1 MWSTIPMPQ
10 LPVVAVLLSPSDGSF
25 ILYRPWQFLSLLAV
39 LFSTVVFAQDTAAPR
54 YVADI
59 ELQTEADLD
68 ELLSRAEQ
76 LLVQGDVAQGET
88 AAVTLVLHGPVLR
101 ALLKPNYLK
110 SKKTVDLA
118 ASLSALGIVEFKAC
132 RSWLG
137 ENELDEAQL
146 QPFVSTVSFGPAEV
160 GRLVREQGYIYF

>member
-1 MWSTIPMPQ
+1 MYRLWQT
-10 LPVVAVLLSPSDGSF
+10 LPLLVSLLSP
-25 ILYRPWQFLSLLAV
+25 LA
-39 LFSTVVFAQDTAAPR
+39 FSQDNATTR

-68 ELLSRAEQ
+68 EILSRAEQ
-76 LLVQGDVAQGET
+76 LLVQGEVAQGET

-137 ENELDEAQL
+137 ENELDESQL

-160 GRLVREQGYIYF
+160 GRLVREQGYIDF

>member
-1 MWSTIPMPQ
+1 MPQ
-10 LPVVAVLLSPSDGSF
+10 PPVVAVLLSPYSGSL
-25 ILYRPWQFLSLLAV
+25 IVYRLWQTLPLLVSLLSPLA
-39 LFSTVVFAQDTAAPR
+39 FSQDNATTR

-68 ELLSRAEQ
+68 EILSRAEQ
-76 LLVQGDVAQGET
+76 LLVQGEVAQGET

-137 ENELDEAQL
+137 ENELDESQL

-160 GRLVREQGYIYF
+160 GRLVREQGYIDF